1 MKLSYLTLLATALI
15 STALISTDICAAPR
29 YEFNNGS
36 QQLELR
42 NSVYNLANNL
52 QSKNC
57 KIIVNVHAENDD
69 AILMTLERHIYVE
82 LNVFN
87 RKQSKTLTYSELNL
101 HNWSKF
107 EYQVKQMVLE
117 IC

>member
-1 MKLSYLTLLATALI
+1 MKLAYLILLTVTLI
-15 STALISTDICAAPR
+15 STESFASPR
-29 YEFNNGS
+29 YEFSNGS
-36 QQLELR
+36 QQLELK
-42 NSVYNLANNL
+42 NSVYTLINSL
-52 QSKNC
+52 QTKDC
-57 KIIVNVHAENDD
+57 KIFVDVRSENDD

-107 EYQVKQMVLE
+107 EYQIKQIVLE
-117 IC
+117 LC

>member
-1 MKLSYLTLLATALI
+1 MKLAYLILLMVTLI
-15 STALISTDICAAPR
+15 SANIYAAPR
-29 YEFNNGS
+29 YEFSNS
-36 QQLELR
+36 RQQLELK
-42 NSVYNLANNL
+42 NSVYGLVNTL

-57 KIIVNVHAENDD
+57 KIIANVYSENDD

-101 HNWSKF
+101 YNWSKF
-107 EYQVKQMVLE
+107 EYQVKQIVLE
-117 IC
+117 VC

>member
-1 MKLSYLTLLATALI
+1 MKLAYLILLTVTLI
-15 STALISTDICAAPR
+15 STESFASPR
-29 YEFNNGS
+29 YEFSNS
-36 QQLELR
+36 RQQLELK
-42 NSVYNLANNL
+42 NSVYTLINSL
-52 QSKNC
+52 QTKGC
-57 KIIVNVHAENDD
+57 KIFVDVHSENDD

-107 EYQVKQMVLE
+107 EYQIKQIVLE
-117 IC
+117 LC